1 MVDPSSWEIRS
12 TIWPQRLISARNSL
26 DRASRIIIALGLLAL
41 FGSAAWVTYDL
52 SPTGMNVQALT
63 ADYHT
68 WLHPAYLN
76 SVLIS
81 LIIFYALRQIS
92 RTREKLAPLAYPLI
106 ERVERIHGLEIWRS
120 VEPVTRRSMHLH
132 VIKRSRYA
140 ASREEWK
147 TISQA
152 WIRRAERARRLVSP
166 HTARIID
173 CGFAQGNRFYS
184 MVEMPRGIRL
194 DEFIAVYGAVPVN
207 RALFLLVQLA
217 HAIQEAHHHGFEI
230 VIGLVGGDNA
240 GIPFTLAQRL
250 QPLVAQP
257 AGTHLHTFTCL
268 QAGKGIERGG
278 MKRQVVKISESGSKG
293 RIAGRFFGPE
303 TKIDMPE
310 RGTIPEAEQ
319 QIGQHDRIQPPAESK
334 QLPFRRKYVR
344 IANMS
349 FKFFQQHPSLLCRKD
364 S

>member
-12 TIWPQRLISARNSL
+12 TIWPQRLVSARNSL
-26 DRASRIIIALGLLAL
+26 DRASRIIIALGLMAL

-52 SPTGMNVQALT
+52 SPSGMSLEPLT
-63 ADYHT
+63 PDYHT

-76 SVLIS
+76 SLLIS

-106 ERVERIHGLEIWRS
+106 ERIERIHSLEIWRS

-132 VIKRSRYA
+132 VIKRNRYP

-147 TISQA
+147 TVSQS
-152 WIRRAERARRLVSP
+152 WVRRAERARRLVSP

-194 DEFIAVYGAVPVN
+194 DEFIAAYGAVPVN

-217 HAIQEAHHHGFEI
+217 HSIEEAHHHGFNGLNI
-230 VIGLVGGDNA
+230 RARNIYIGSRAANEDWVTSVLFGYEKEGLEQDTAEDIRRFA
-240 GIPFTLAQRL
+240 GIAAALLTGKLLDQETFGGLPVREMMESGGVPYAIR
-250 QPLVAQP
+250 QPLLECLERREESVPPIDELVRRLWAAQ
-257 AGTHLHTFTCL
+257 T
-268 QAGKGIERGG
+268 
-278 MKRQVVKISESGSKG
+278 
-293 RIAGRFFGPE
+293 GPE
-303 TKIDMPE
+303 W
-310 RGTIPEAEQ
+310 TIEDAS
-319 QIGQHDRIQPPAESK
+319 RWWK
-334 QLPFRRKYVR
+334 QYRASETR
-344 IANMS
+344 S
-349 FKFFQQHPSLLCRKD
+349 
-364 S
+364 